1 MRTQWWNLE
10 KQSRKTYGRI
20 IRRFNSVST
29 FWQANMAMEDRH
41 FIVFQWADT
50 PIANLDSKRVLKI
63 SSQHP
68 ETSAAYG
75 ICSFLGPQKWGKHR
89 WTRLVDAA
97 KLSLRPSLWNLWA
110 GSWRRHLFWS
120 LNCCKLQEMRIV
132 MIQKDGEATFGFL
145 QAVIRRKIL
154 STAGSSKHHC
164 EQVDW
169 LGFRLQC

>member
-1 MRTQWWNLE
+1 
-10 KQSRKTYGRI
+10 
-20 IRRFNSVST
+20 
-29 FWQANMAMEDRH
+29 MAMEDRH

-110 GSWRRHLFWS
+110 FVDVLYWQLKEAPV
-120 LNCCKLQEMRIV
+120 LKLEL
-132 MIQKDGEATFGFL
+132 L
-145 QAVIRRKIL
+145 QASGDENCDDSEGWRSNFWI
-154 STAGSSKHHC
+154 STSC
-164 EQVDW
+164 NTPENFVNCW
-169 LGFRLQC
+169 LQ